1 VFSACSFSLIE
12 PEHPTET
19 LPESFSNLFF
29 KRERER
35 EREKRESKTIHRKE
49 RRNGKKTTPG

>member
-1 VFSACSFSLIE
+1 VFYGSKFPLIE

-49 RRNGKKTTPG
+49 RKQRENYTHG